1 MQIVFVTLGMSN
13 RAFLVNKEVVMVV
26 VVVVVVM
33 YYFSNKAF
41 LCRSIKKLPKECAV
55 TSYGQQDKAN
65 LT

>member
-1 MQIVFVTLGMSN
+1 MSN

-26 VVVVVVM
+26 VVVVVVVAM

-65 LT
+65 LM

>member
-1 MQIVFVTLGMSN
+1 MSN
-13 RAFLVNKEVVMVV
+13 RAFLVNKEVVMVVVVV

>member
-13 RAFLVNKEVVMVV
+13 RAFLVNKEVV

>member
-26 VVVVVVM
+26 VVEVVM